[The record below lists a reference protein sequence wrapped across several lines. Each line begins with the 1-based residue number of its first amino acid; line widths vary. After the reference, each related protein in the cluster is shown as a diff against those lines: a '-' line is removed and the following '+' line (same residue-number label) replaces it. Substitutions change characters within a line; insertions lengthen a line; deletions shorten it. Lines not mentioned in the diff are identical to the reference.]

1 MGTTSDGGQVLACC
15 PMIIVSWNIRGLG
28 RPEKR
33 MAVKKLVRR
42 HRVDLL
48 ILQETKI
55 DTNIDCVVHD
65 V

>member
-1 MGTTSDGGQVLACC
+1 MLACC
-15 PMIIVSWNIRGLG
+15 PMIIVSWNIRGLD

-55 DTNIDCVVHD
+55 GTNIDCVVHD